1 MQLMNHFFLFMQEL
15 MNNSIWLSLL
25 LVLICAIVT
34 DIYERKI
41 LNVLIVLG
49 LVGGLIGQLLLPQG
63 LGFLQWG
70 IGVVIG
76 FICFFPLYSLRAM
89 AAGDVKLMMVVGG
102 FLGFPLVLTAALY
115 SYVAGGIMAI
125 IIVLAKG
132 RLKQVAHNIKMIL
145 TPLYIRAISGVDV
158 SDGLIKQVSVGRMPY
173 AVAIGAGTLL
183 TLYLN

>member
-1 MQLMNHFFLFMQEL
+1 M
-15 MNNSIWLSLL
+15 WLL
-25 LVLICAIVT
+25 LILVLFLAIVT
-34 DIYERKI
+34 DLYKRKI
-41 LNVLIVLG
+41 PNGLILFG
-49 LVGGLIGQLLLPQG
+49 LVGSLIGQLLLPQG
-63 LGFLQWG
+63 LGFVQWG

-115 SYVAGGIMAI
+115 SYAAGGIMAI

-132 RLKQVAHNIKMIL
+132 RFKQLTHNIKVIL
-145 TPLYIRAISGVDV
+145 TPLYIRATSGVDV
-158 SDGLIKQVSVGRMPY
+158 SDGLTKQVSVDRMPY

>member
-1 MQLMNHFFLFMQEL
+1 MLDFP
-15 MNNSIWLSLL
+15 NNPLWLL
-25 LVLICAIVT
+25 LILILFIASLS
-34 DIYERKI
+34 DLFKRKI
-41 LNVLIVLG
+41 PNILIIFGLTCGLIVQ
-49 LVGGLIGQLLLPQG
+49 IFLPQG
-63 LGFLQWG
+63 LGFWNWV
-70 IGVVIG
+70 IGVFLG
-76 FICFFPLYSLRAM
+76 FICFFPLYTLRAM

-102 FLGFPLVLTAALY
+102 FLGFPLALTAALY

>member
-1 MQLMNHFFLFMQEL
+1 MSQL
-15 MNNSIWLSLL
+15 SIWLQEILNNNLLYLL
-25 LVLICAIVT
+25 LILIFSLAIIT
-34 DIYERKI
+34 DLCKRKI
-41 LNVLIVLG
+41 PNVLIVWGLISG
-49 LVGGLIGQLLLPQG
+49 LVGQLLLPQG
-63 LGFLQWG
+63 LGFAQWG
-70 IGVVIG
+70 IGVIIG

-132 RLKQVAHNIKMIL
+132 RFKQVTHNIKMLL
-145 TPLYIRAISGVDV
+145 TPLYIRATSGVDV
-158 SDGLIKQVSVGRMPY
+158 GDNLTKPISVGHMPY

-183 TLYLN
+183 TLYLK

>member
-1 MQLMNHFFLFMQEL
+1 MQLMNQGFLFLQEL
-15 MNNSIWLSLL
+15 MNNSLWLL
-25 LVLICAIVT
+25 LLLILVLATAT
-34 DIYERKI
+34 DLYKRKI
-41 LNVLIVLG
+41 PNVLIVLG

-63 LGFLQWG
+63 LGFAQWG

-76 FICFFPLYSLRAM
+76 FICFFPLYSFRAM

-102 FLGFPLVLTAALY
+102 FLGFPLVLMAALY
-115 SYVAGGIMAI
+115 SYVAGGVMAI

-132 RLKQVAHNIKMIL
+132 RLKQVTHNIKMIL
-145 TPLYIRAISGVDV
+145 TPLYIRVISGVDV
-158 SDGLIKQVSVGRMPY
+158 SDGLTKQVSADRMPY